1 MDATTDASR
10 LLRFE
15 SFELDV
21 RSRELRKGKHR
32 IRLQKQ
38 PFEILCLMLERPGDL
53 VTREELAKQL
63 WPQGTF
69 VDFEH
74 SLNAAVRRLRTA
86 LGDDAGNP
94 RFVETLP
101 RRGYRF
107 IASLAG
113 NGGGVMMPVA
123 RPDYR
128 IRIAVLPFTNPSAEA
143 SPDYLSDGLTEEII
157 MQLGRLGRGHIGVIA
172 RSSSMAFKAG
182 TRRARDIG
190 ETLLVDYLLDG
201 SVRRDGDRV
210 RITAWLVDASSETHL
225 WTDVDE
231 RHFTDCLSVQ
241 ADVAARVAE
250 SLALELIPEQAARPS
265 PDVAGQPYLR
275 RGQSCNKS
283 GE

>member
-157 MQLGRLGRGHIGVIA
+157 MQLGRLGRGHIG
-172 RSSSMAFKAG
+172 
-182 TRRARDIG
+182 
-190 ETLLVDYLLDG
+190 ETLLVDYLLEG
-201 SVRRDGDRV
+201 SVRREGDRV
-210 RITAWLVDASSETHL
+210 RITAWLVNASSEIHL
-225 WTDVDE
+225 WTDVYE
-231 RHFTDCLSVQ
+231 RHLTDCLSVQ
-241 ADVAARVAE
+241 ADVAACIAG
-250 SLALELIPEQAARPS
+250 SLASELIPEQPVVRS
-265 PDVAGQPYLR
+265 AG
-275 RGQSCNKS
+275 
-283 GE
+283 